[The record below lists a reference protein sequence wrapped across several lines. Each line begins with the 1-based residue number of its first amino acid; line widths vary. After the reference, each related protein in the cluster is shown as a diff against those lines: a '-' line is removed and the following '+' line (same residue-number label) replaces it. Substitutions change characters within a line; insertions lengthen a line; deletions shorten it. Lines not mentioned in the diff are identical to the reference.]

1 MGPVVA
7 FNSKTVNIYAVGD
20 VMSKKGWHLSALGGV
35 GGLHMAFTVS
45 DFGAWKWREG
55 VDNEEKA
62 GMKSNLVVL

>member
-45 DFGAWKWREG
+45 GFGAWK
-55 VDNEEKA
+55 
-62 GMKSNLVVL
+62 